1 MFLMVGLYVT
11 YTVTLRLLFSF
22 WFICIVRQEVGNYN
36 EVKFLLDWSVESQ
49 LRHALEVI
57 LRCEA
62 LKILGKK
69 PR

>member
-36 EVKFLLDWSVESQ
+36 EVKLLLDWSVESL

-62 LKILGKK
+62 LKI
-69 PR
+69 